1 MWTDVPT
8 RVSSF
13 TRLATL
19 AAVVLSAC
27 AGTVAEPVRSG
38 PDPRAACPEAPA
50 SLGRVAELALV
61 SRKAREARAN
71 LLVSAHLPSGERIVA
86 TLHPPR
92 LALAEGVLAA
102 PRRARRRAARWLR
115 DHVFTF
121 HVELQAPKPLQAL
134 ERAPSAVSLL
144 DDSGKRYALLALEQ
158 RRDGAALRYRLTFE
172 PPRSSS
178 GRLRL
183 ELTLPVA
190 RSTLKLR
197 WALAQRTLERFD
209 ELPLLFELADFRRL
223 HRARRAAILG
233 DFTKARELAGQVA
246 LCGADPS
253 SAQALL
259 KALAGLRGDARV
271 ASGDDEPGAPRST
284 PRGVARLVALREALT
299 RRLAAVAERGLLD
312 PKSYQT
318 MHEQLGLLQRAHGA
332 QQIPAAVRAALAF
345 DRALAAALASALW
358 PPAGGYTAAGT
369 APPRTAPVASSGAV
383 LSPSD
388 VTTALRRRLAFAARG
403 FEPRFI
409 DGAREAAPDEVQPL
423 LTARQGELR
432 LFARARERVAGGWW
446 HPGVV
451 GGLRYTV
458 RFVDRGTAH
467 WANLAR
473 EATSPAALQKLAE
486 RVLSREIVGP
496 QPRARA
502 LALQGL
508 VDLRGTAAL
517 GRLMPL
523 VQRPG
528 PAAADALRA
537 LAGLTDQ
544 RVTALLH
551 QQLRSPLAP
560 LRAAAA
566 AALGRRGKTDERGL
580 VLAAL
585 RDPAS
590 PVARAAAR
598 ALLRRGVV
606 GVVEPL
612 TRWLAMA
619 GSARQGA
626 LSVLAENATPAAL
639 AARLRRPL
647 LRLSKEL
654 SADRR
659 LWTALARLGGG
670 SVEQAFRRAY
680 DRQQTL
686 RPMLLEVAARR
697 GLRSL
702 LQRVGAQDDVSLQR
716 IAVRGL
722 AALDKPP
729 EKRLRDWL
737 AASRDPAVRLAA
749 QVGLARLGKGE
760 ALLALGPAARG
771 GCQERSLVVPVL
783 SPSMNRVSRRR
794 LLLEALSS
802 ACRGLPQQ
810 GWRLVARLQHDDLQL
825 LRAGLGH
832 RDRAVRVQAALTT
845 LGLRRGPAFG
855 ELP

>member
-13 TRLATL
+13 ACLASLAT
-19 AAVVLSAC
+19 VVLSAC
-27 AGTVAEPVRSG
+27 AGTVVEPVRSG

-50 SLGRVAELALV
+50 SLGRVAELAVV

-71 LLVSAHLPSGERIVA
+71 LLVSARLPSGERIVA

-121 HVELQAPKPLQAL
+121 HVELQATKPLQAL

-144 DDSGKRYALLALEQ
+144 DDSGKRYALLALER

-178 GRLRL
+178 DRLRL
-183 ELTLPVA
+183 ELSLPVA
-190 RSTLKLR
+190 HSTLKLR

-209 ELPLLFELADFRRL
+209 ELPLLFDLADFRRL
-223 HRARRAAILG
+223 HRARRAAMLG
-233 DFTKARELAGQVA
+233 DFAKARELAGQVA

-253 SAQALL
+253 PAQALL
-259 KALAGLRGDARV
+259 KALAGIRGDARV
-271 ASGDDEPGAPRST
+271 GSGDDEPGAPH
-284 PRGVARLVALREALT
+284 GVGGARLVALREGLA
-299 RRLAAVAERGLLD
+299 RRLAAVARRGVLD
-312 PKSYQT
+312 PKPYQV
-318 MHEQLGLLQRAHGA
+318 MHEQLGLLQRAHRA
-332 QQIPAAVRAALAF
+332 QQLPAAVRAALAF
-345 DRALAAALASALW
+345 DRALAAALFSALW
-358 PPAGGYTAAGT
+358 PPAGGYAAAGA
-369 APPRTAPVASSGAV
+369 APALALASSGAV
-383 LSPSD
+383 VSPSD
-388 VTTALRRRLAFAARG
+388 VTMALRRRLAFAARG
-403 FEPRFI
+403 LEPRFI
-409 DGAREAAPDEVQPL
+409 DGAKETAPDEVQPL
-423 LTARQGELR
+423 LTARQGELH

-458 RFVDRGTAH
+458 RFVDRGAAH
-467 WANLAR
+467 WASLAR
-473 EATSPAALQKLAE
+473 AATSAAALQKVAE

-496 QPRARA
+496 LPRARA

-508 VDLRGTAAL
+508 VDLRGAAAL

-528 PAAADALRA
+528 PAAPDALRA
-537 LAGLTDQ
+537 LAALTDQ

-566 AALGRRGKTDERGL
+566 AGLGRRGKTDERGL

-585 RDPAS
+585 RDPAP

-598 ALLRRGVV
+598 ALLRQGVV

-612 TRWLAMA
+612 TRWLATA
-619 GSARQGA
+619 GSARPGA
-626 LSVLAENATPAAL
+626 LSLLAENSTTTAL
-639 AARLRRPL
+639 APRLRRPL

-659 LWTALARLGGG
+659 FWSALARLGGG
-670 SVEQAFRRAY
+670 AVEQAFRRAY

-686 RPMLLEVAARR
+686 RPMLLEVAARH
-697 GLRSL
+697 GLRTL

-737 AASRDPAVRLAA
+737 AASRDPAVRIAA

-802 ACRGLPQQ
+802 PCRGLPQQ

-832 RDRAVRVQAALTT
+832 RDRAVRVQAALTM